1 MRYYSLGDLAS
12 RSGVSVRAIRDY
24 IARDLMRGPDTRGRN
39 ARYSDYHL
47 ARLHEIERL
56 KRRDRKTLAEI
67 RTMVM
72 DPTAGSGTLLV
83 EAQKIDAVIT
93 NPPYS
98 SGITAGFGSG
108 KSQIFLRALLQQS
121 VDRSA
126 VKRTRAAPWSRI
138 PITADVE
145 LLVNARLNRRTITA
159 LEELASRL
167 RLVLLSGH
175 VSLGTMKSRPQRRR
189 RVEK

>member
-1 MRYYSLGDLAS
+1 
-12 RSGVSVRAIRDY
+12 
-24 IARDLMRGPDTRGRN
+24 MRGPDTRGRN

-47 ARLHEIERL
+47 ARLHEIARL

-72 DPTAGSGTLLV
+72 DPFAGSGTLPV
-83 EAQKIDAVIT
+83 EAQNKIDAVIL
-93 NPPYS
+93 NPPFS
-98 SGITAGFGSG
+98 TAVPPEFGSG
-108 KSQIFLRALLQQS
+108 KSGILLRALFREYIE
-121 VDRSA
+121 RSA

-167 RLVLLSGH
+167 RLALLSSH
-175 VSLGTMKSRPQRRR
+175 VSTGRIKLPPQRRLG
-189 RVEK
+189 VEK

>member
-1 MRYYSLGDLAS
+1 MRYYSLEDLAR

-47 ARLHEIERL
+47 TRLHEIERL

-72 DPTAGSGTLLV
+72 DPTGGRGTLV
-83 EAQKIDAVIT
+83 AEAQKMYVVG
-93 NPPYS
+93 NPPYAS
-98 SGITAGFGSG
+98 AITAEFGSG
-108 KSQIFLRALLQQS
+108 KSQIFLRALLQQT
-121 VDRSA
+121 VERSA
-126 VKRTRAAPWSRI
+126 VKRMRAVPWSRI

-145 LLVNARLNRRTITA
+145 LLVNARLNRRTIAA
-159 LEELASRL
+159 LEEIASRL
-167 RLVLLSGH
+167 RLALLSGH
-175 VSLGTMKSRPQRRR
+175 DSPGTIKARPQRGRD
-189 RVEK
+189 K